1 MPEDTTTI
9 TFWQGLC
16 YSCLNNT
23 FMRSLFIS
31 ILAICCFSMLIVQA
45 HAQEQSDPRATALL
59 KKVQNQYNH
68 QAGLYATFELIIESG
83 DFKEVQ
89 KGSLAQS
96 KDKYHINIDNQLVI
110 SDGTTIWFFLKNRNE
125 VQITN
130 NSDSDD
136 NWMLNPANLL
146 KVYEQED
153 KFIYAIVGEGNVRGQ
168 RATLIEFKPTDR
180 NAEFSKIRIA
190 IGQNNNNLINVIVF
204 GKDGIRYNLEF
215 NEIGPLRTPADY
227 PFTFNTA
234 DYPGVHVEDLRW

>member
-1 MPEDTTTI
+1 
-9 TFWQGLC
+9 
-16 YSCLNNT
+16 
-23 FMRSLFIS
+23 MRSQFVS
-31 ILAICCFSMLIVQA
+31 ILVICCLTFFTVQQII
-45 HAQEQSDPRATALL
+45 AQEQSDPNATALL
-59 KKVQNQYNH
+59 KKVQHQYNH
-68 QAGLYATFELIIESG
+68 QSGLYATFQLIIESG

-96 KDKYHINIDNQLVI
+96 KDKYHININNQLVI

-146 KVYEQED
+146 KVYEQQD
-153 KFIYAIVGEGNVRGQ
+153 KFIYAIVGEGNVGGQ

-190 IGQNNNNLINVIVF
+190 IGQQNNNLVNVIVF

-215 NEIGPLRTPADY
+215 TEIGPLLSPGDY
-227 PFTFNTA
+227 PFTFNVA